1 MLKTCQRCH
10 LPILGEA
17 EEVIPDSAS
26 GARPT
31 LWRHKTLAECEQQHQ
46 ADRETHFRS
55 CLRP

>member
-1 MLKTCQRCH
+1 MKHCHRCSQ
-10 LPILGEA
+10 PIIGEA

-31 LWRHKTLAECEQQHQ
+31 LWRHLTLAECEQAQM
-46 ADRETHFRS
+46 ADRGTHFRS